1 VSGAVARL
9 LDTLW
14 RMESPRLVARVA
26 RMCGDVGVAE
36 ELVQDVLVQ
45 ALQRWPADGIP
56 DNPAAWLATACRN
69 RALDHLRQRALH
81 GTRQREYAVELEL
94 HAPACDGDSAMRVDD
109 DPGDDLLR
117 LMFVACHPVLPV
129 ESRIA
134 LTLRL
139 LGGLT
144 VGEIARALLARESTI
159 SQRIV
164 RAKKALRDANV
175 PFEVPGGDALLERL
189 DAVLQV
195 LYLVF
200 NEGYS
205 ATVGDDLVRP
215 ALCQDAMRLA
225 RALAALMPDEP
236 EVLGLVALMELQ
248 ASRLDA
254 RTDAGGNAVLL
265 AEQDRLR
272 WDRTLIL
279 HGTRALDRA
288 LALGG
293 TDGAYVLQ
301 ASIAACHARAGGS
314 AATDWPRIAALYA
327 RLADVTA
334 SPVVELNRAVAES
347 MARGPGDALGRV
359 DALVRGGALD
369 GYALL
374 PAVRGDLLDRLGRAD
389 EARLEYERA
398 ATLTRNSRERSLLI
412 DRAARCGA
420 A

>member
-1 VSGAVARL
+1 VTDAVARL

-26 RMCGDVGVAE
+26 RMCGDVGLAE

-45 ALQRWPADGIP
+45 ALQRWPAEGIP

-69 RALDHLRQRALH
+69 RALDQLRQRALH
-81 GTRQREYAVELEL
+81 GKRQREYAVELEL
-94 HAPACDGDSAMRVDD
+94 HAPSRDGDGAMRVDD
-109 DPGDDLLR
+109 DLGDDLLR

-144 VGEIARALLARESTI
+144 VEEIARALLARESTI
-159 SQRIV
+159 AQRIV
-164 RAKKALRDANV
+164 RAKKALRAANV
-175 PFEVPGGDALLERL
+175 PFEVPRGDALLERL

-200 NEGYS
+200 NEGYA
-205 ATVGDDLVRP
+205 ATAGDDLVRP
-215 ALCQDAMRLA
+215 ALCEDAMRLA
-225 RALAALMPDEP
+225 RALAALMPDEA

-248 ASRLDA
+248 ASRLRARIDA
-254 RTDAGGNAVLL
+254 AGNAVLL
-265 AEQDRLR
+265 TDQNRLR

-279 HGTRALDRA
+279 HGTRALERA

-293 TDGAYVLQ
+293 ADGAYVLQ
-301 ASIAACHARAGGS
+301 ASIAACHARAGSS
-314 AATDWPRIAALYA
+314 AATDWGRIAALYS
-327 RLADVTA
+327 RLADVTG

-347 MARGPGDALGRV
+347 MAHGPGDALLRV

-389 EARLEYERA
+389 EARVEFERA
-398 ATLTRNSRERSLLI
+398 AALTRNARERSVLL